1 MLISHSKS
9 WYLHIRFSASK
20 FTSVANNTCVEQI
33 MDVFQKCLDFK
44 DAEVARQQ
52 GYYPY
57 FIPFSGGDD
66 TVMIYKGSEKIMIGS
81 NNYLGLT
88 HHPKVVEA
96 AEKALKE
103 YGTGRTGSR
112 FLNGTLDIH
121 EQFERELAD
130 FTGKEAA
137 LIFSAGFLV
146 NLGTIST
153 LLNKKDTVIIDR
165 LDHASIIDGC
175 RLSGATIRRY
185 QHNNMAELRE
195 ILKSLPENT
204 GKLVVV
210 DGVFSMEGDI
220 APLPDICKI
229 VQEFGARLMVDDAH
243 SIGVLGPNGNGTAAH
258 FGVTNQVDLIM
269 GTFSKSFGAIGGF
282 IAGDSEV
289 IDYIKHKCRSMI
301 FTASLPPSVV
311 ASTRAALEIIKNEPE
326 RRRRLWE
333 IGDYMRSEY
342 RKMGFKTG
350 TSETPVIPVVIGDNM
365 KTFLFWKSLFEEG
378 VYTNA
383 VIYPAVPGDSAR
395 LRTSYIAT
403 HTQKQLNFVLEKFYK
418 IGKSLEVI

>member
-1 MLISHSKS
+1 
-9 WYLHIRFSASK
+9 
-20 FTSVANNTCVEQI
+20 
-33 MDVFQKCLDFK
+33 MDILDKCYSYK
-44 DAEVARQQ
+44 EAEEARKQ

-66 TVMIYKGSEKIMIGS
+66 TVMVYKGEEKVMIGS

-88 HHPKVVEA
+88 HHPKVVDA
-96 AEKALKE
+96 AKKALEE

-121 EQFERELAD
+121 EEFEKELAE
-130 FTGKEAA
+130 FIGKDAA
-137 LIFSAGFLV
+137 LIFATGFLA

-153 LLNKKDTVIIDR
+153 LLNKRDMVIVDR

-185 QHNNMAELRE
+185 KHNDMDELRE
-195 ILKSLPENT
+195 ILKSIPDDV
-204 GKLVVV
+204 GKLVIV

-229 VQEFGARLMVDDAH
+229 VREYGARLMVDDAH
-243 SIGVLGPNGNGTAAH
+243 SIGVLGPKGNGTAAH
-258 FGVTNQVDLIM
+258 FDLVDQVDITM

-282 IAGDSEV
+282 IAADKEV
-289 IDYIKHKCRSMI
+289 IDYIKHNSRSMI

-311 ASTRAALEIIKNEPE
+311 ASTRAALEIIKSEPQ
-326 RRRRLWE
+326 RRQRLWE
-333 IGDYMRSEY
+333 IGDYMRKEFK
-342 RKMGFKTG
+342 RMGFDTG
-350 TSETPVIPVVIGDNM
+350 TSETPVVPVVIGDNM
-365 KTFLFWKSLFEEG
+365 KTFLFWKTLFEEG

-383 VIYPAVPGDSAR
+383 VIYPAVPSKSAR

-403 HTQKQLNFVLEKFYK
+403 HTQEQLDFVLDKFHT
-418 IGKSLEVI
+418 IGKNLGVI

>member
-1 MLISHSKS
+1 
-9 WYLHIRFSASK
+9 
-20 FTSVANNTCVEQI
+20 
-33 MDVFQKCLDFK
+33 MDILDKCYSYK
-44 DAEVARQQ
+44 EAEEARKQ

-66 TVMIYKGSEKIMIGS
+66 TVMVYKGEEKVMIGS

-88 HHPKVVEA
+88 HHPKVVDA
-96 AEKALKE
+96 AKKALEE

-121 EQFERELAD
+121 EEFEKELAE
-130 FTGKEAA
+130 FTGKDAA
-137 LIFSAGFLV
+137 LIFATGFLA

-153 LLNKKDTVIIDR
+153 LLNKRDIVIVDR

-185 QHNNMAELRE
+185 KHNDMDELRE
-195 ILKSLPENT
+195 ILKSIPDNV
-204 GKLVVV
+204 GKLVIV

-220 APLPDICKI
+220 ASLPDICKI
-229 VQEFGARLMVDDAH
+229 VREYGARLMVDDAH
-243 SIGVLGPNGNGTAAH
+243 SIGVLGPKGNGTAAH
-258 FGVTNQVDLIM
+258 FDLVDQVDITM

-282 IAGDSEV
+282 IAADKEV
-289 IDYIKHKCRSMI
+289 IDYIKHNSRSMI

-311 ASTRAALEIIKNEPE
+311 ASTRAALEIIKNEPQ
-326 RRRRLWE
+326 RRQRLWE
-333 IGDYMRSEY
+333 IGDYMRKEFK
-342 RKMGFKTG
+342 RMGFDTG
-350 TSETPVIPVVIGDNM
+350 TSETPVVPVVIGDNM
-365 KTFLFWKSLFEEG
+365 KTFLFWKTLFEEG

-383 VIYPAVPGDSAR
+383 VIYPAVPSKSAR

-403 HTQKQLNFVLEKFYK
+403 HTQEQLDFVLDKFHT
-418 IGKSLEVI
+418 IGKNLGVI

>member
-1 MLISHSKS
+1 
-9 WYLHIRFSASK
+9 
-20 FTSVANNTCVEQI
+20 
-33 MDVFQKCLDFK
+33 MDILDKCYSYK
-44 DAEVARQQ
+44 EAEEARKQ

-66 TVMIYKGSEKIMIGS
+66 TVMVYKGEEKVMIGS

-88 HHPKVVEA
+88 HHPKVVDA
-96 AEKALKE
+96 AKKALEE

-121 EQFERELAD
+121 EEFEKELAE
-130 FTGKEAA
+130 FTGKDAA
-137 LIFSAGFLV
+137 LIFATGFLA

-153 LLNKKDTVIIDR
+153 LLNKRDIVIVDR

-185 QHNNMAELRE
+185 KHNDMDELRE
-195 ILKSLPENT
+195 ILKSIPDNV
-204 GKLVVV
+204 GKLVIV

-229 VQEFGARLMVDDAH
+229 ARENGARLMVDDAH
-243 SIGVLGPNGNGTAAH
+243 SIGVLGPKGNGTAAH
-258 FGVTNQVDLIM
+258 FDLVDQVDITM

-282 IAGDSEV
+282 IAADKEV
-289 IDYIKHKCRSMI
+289 IDYIKHNSRSMI

-311 ASTRAALEIIKNEPE
+311 ASTRAALEIIKSEPQ
-326 RRRRLWE
+326 RRQRLWE
-333 IGDYMRSEY
+333 IGDYMRKEFK
-342 RKMGFKTG
+342 RMGFDTG
-350 TSETPVIPVVIGDNM
+350 ASETPVVPVVIGDNM
-365 KTFLFWKSLFEEG
+365 KTFLFWKTLFEEG

-383 VIYPAVPGDSAR
+383 VIYPAVPSKSAR

-403 HTQKQLNFVLEKFYK
+403 HTQEQLDFVLDKFHT
-418 IGKSLEVI
+418 IGKNLGVI

>member
-1 MLISHSKS
+1 
-9 WYLHIRFSASK
+9 
-20 FTSVANNTCVEQI
+20 
-33 MDVFQKCLDFK
+33 MDILDKCYSYK
-44 DAEVARQQ
+44 EAEDARKQ

-66 TVMIYKGSEKIMIGS
+66 TVMVYKGEEKVMIGS

-88 HHPKVVEA
+88 HHPKVVDA
-96 AEKALKE
+96 AKKALEE

-121 EQFERELAD
+121 EEFEKELAE
-130 FTGKEAA
+130 FTGKDAA
-137 LIFSAGFLV
+137 LIFATGFLA

-153 LLNKKDTVIIDR
+153 LLNKRDIVIVDR

-185 QHNNMAELRE
+185 KHNDMDELRE
-195 ILKSLPENT
+195 ILKSIPDNV
-204 GKLVVV
+204 GKLVIV

-229 VQEFGARLMVDDAH
+229 VRENGARLMVDDAH
-243 SIGVLGPNGNGTAAH
+243 SIGVLGPKGNGTAAH
-258 FGVTNQVDLIM
+258 FDLVDQVDITM

-282 IAGDSEV
+282 IAADKEV
-289 IDYIKHKCRSMI
+289 IDYIKHNSRSMI

-311 ASTRAALEIIKNEPE
+311 ASTRAALEIIKSEPQ
-326 RRRRLWE
+326 RRQRLWE
-333 IGDYMRSEY
+333 IGDYMRKEFK
-342 RKMGFKTG
+342 RMGFDTG
-350 TSETPVIPVVIGDNM
+350 TSETPVVPVVIGDNM
-365 KTFLFWKSLFEEG
+365 KTFLFWKTLFEEG

-383 VIYPAVPGDSAR
+383 VIYPAVPSKSAR

-403 HTQKQLNFVLEKFYK
+403 HTQEQLDFVLDKFHK
-418 IGKSLEVI
+418 IGKNLGVI

>member
-1 MLISHSKS
+1 
-9 WYLHIRFSASK
+9 
-20 FTSVANNTCVEQI
+20 
-33 MDVFQKCLDFK
+33 MDVFQKCFDFK
-44 DAEVARQQ
+44 DAETARQQ

-66 TVMIYKGSEKIMIGS
+66 TIMVYKGSEKIMIGS

-88 HHPKVVEA
+88 HHPKVLEA
-96 AEKALKE
+96 AQKALKE

-112 FLNGTLDIH
+112 FLNGTLDIQ
-121 EQFERELAD
+121 EQFEKELAE
-130 FTGKEAA
+130 FVGKEAA

-153 LLNKKDTVIIDR
+153 LLGAKDTVIIDR

-185 QHNNMAELRE
+185 QHNNLAELRK
-195 ILKSLPENT
+195 ILESLSDDT
-204 GKLVVV
+204 GKLLVV

-220 APLPDICKI
+220 ASLPDICKI
-229 VQEFGARLMVDDAH
+229 VQEFDVRLMVDDAH

-258 FGVTNQVDLIM
+258 FGVTDQVDLIM
-269 GTFSKSFGAIGGF
+269 GTFSKSFGAVGGF
-282 IAGDSEV
+282 IAGDNGV

-311 ASTRAALEIIKNEPE
+311 ASTRAALKIIKSEPE
-326 RRRRLWE
+326 RRQRLWE
-333 IGDYMRSEY
+333 IGDYMRREY
-342 RKMGFKTG
+342 QKMGFNTG

-365 KTFLFWKSLFEEG
+365 KTFLFWKTLFEEG

-383 VIYPAVPGDSAR
+383 VIYPAVPSDAAR

-403 HTQKQLNFVLEKFYK
+403 HTQEQLDFVLEKFYK
-418 IGKSLEVI
+418 IGKNLEVI

>member
-1 MLISHSKS
+1 
-9 WYLHIRFSASK
+9 
-20 FTSVANNTCVEQI
+20 
-33 MDVFQKCLDFK
+33 MDIFEKCYNYK
-44 DAEVARQQ
+44 DAEIARRE

-66 TVMIYKGSEKIMIGS
+66 TVMIYNGAKKIMIGS

-96 AEKALKE
+96 AKKALEE

-130 FTGKEAA
+130 FVGKAAA
-137 LIFSAGFLV
+137 LIFSTGFLV

-153 LLNKKDTVIIDR
+153 LLGKKDTVIIDR
-165 LDHASIIDGC
+165 LDHASIVDGC
-175 RLSGATIRRY
+175 RLSRATIRRY
-185 QHNNMAELRE
+185 QHNDLDELQA
-195 ILKSLPENT
+195 ILEEPSNNN
-204 GKLVVV
+204 GKMLIV

-220 APLPDICKI
+220 APLPALCTLAKKYD
-229 VQEFGARLMVDDAH
+229 VRLMVDDAH
-243 SIGVLGPNGNGTAAH
+243 SIGVLGPQGNGTAAH
-258 FGVTNQVDLIM
+258 FGVTDQVDLIM
-269 GTFSKSFGAIGGF
+269 GTFSKSFGAVGGF
-282 IAGDSEV
+282 IAGDKEV
-289 IDYIKHKCRSMI
+289 IDYIQHNSRSMI

-326 RRRRLWE
+326 RRQRLWE
-333 IGDYMRSEY
+333 IGDYMRSEFQ
-342 RKMGFKTG
+342 RMGFDTSV
-350 TSETPVIPVVIGDNM
+350 SETPVVPVVIGDNM

-383 VIYPAVPGDSAR
+383 VIYPAVPSDSAR

-403 HTQKQLNFVLEKFYK
+403 HTQEQLDFVLEKFHK
-418 IGKSLEVI
+418 IGKELGVI

>member
-1 MLISHSKS
+1 
-9 WYLHIRFSASK
+9 
-20 FTSVANNTCVEQI
+20 
-33 MDVFQKCLDFK
+33 MDILDKCYSYK
-44 DAEVARQQ
+44 EAEDARKQ

-66 TVMIYKGSEKIMIGS
+66 TVMVYKGEEKVMIGS

-88 HHPKVVEA
+88 HHPKVVDA
-96 AEKALKE
+96 AKKALEE

-121 EQFERELAD
+121 EEFEKELAE
-130 FTGKEAA
+130 FTGKDAA
-137 LIFSAGFLV
+137 LIFATGFLA

-153 LLNKKDTVIIDR
+153 LLNKRDMVIVDR

-185 QHNNMAELRE
+185 KHNDMDELRE
-195 ILKSLPENT
+195 ILKSIPDNV
-204 GKLVVV
+204 GKLVIV

-220 APLPDICKI
+220 ASLPDICKI
-229 VQEFGARLMVDDAH
+229 VREYGARLMVDDAH
-243 SIGVLGPNGNGTAAH
+243 SIGVLGPKGNGTAAH
-258 FGVTNQVDLIM
+258 FDLVDQVDITM

-282 IAGDSEV
+282 IAADKEV
-289 IDYIKHKCRSMI
+289 IDYIKHNSRSMI

-311 ASTRAALEIIKNEPE
+311 ASTRAALEIIKSEPQ
-326 RRRRLWE
+326 RRQRLWE
-333 IGDYMRSEY
+333 IGDYMRKEFK
-342 RKMGFKTG
+342 RMGFDTG
-350 TSETPVIPVVIGDNM
+350 TSETPVVPVIIGDNM
-365 KTFLFWKSLFEEG
+365 KTFLFWKTLFEEG

-383 VIYPAVPGDSAR
+383 VIYPAVPSKSAR

-403 HTQKQLNFVLEKFYK
+403 HTQEQLDFVLDKFHT
-418 IGKSLEVI
+418 IGKNLGVI

>member
-1 MLISHSKS
+1 
-9 WYLHIRFSASK
+9 
-20 FTSVANNTCVEQI
+20 
-33 MDVFQKCLDFK
+33 MDILDKCYSYK
-44 DAEVARQQ
+44 EAEEARKQ

-66 TVMIYKGSEKIMIGS
+66 TVMVYKGEEKVMIGS

-88 HHPKVVEA
+88 HHPKVVDA
-96 AEKALKE
+96 AKKALEE

-121 EQFERELAD
+121 EEFEKELAE
-130 FTGKEAA
+130 FTGKDAA
-137 LIFSAGFLV
+137 LIFATGFLA

-153 LLNKKDTVIIDR
+153 LLNKRDMVIVDR

-185 QHNNMAELRE
+185 KHNDMDELRE
-195 ILKSLPENT
+195 ILKSIPDNV
-204 GKLVVV
+204 GKLVIV

-220 APLPDICKI
+220 ASLPDICKI
-229 VQEFGARLMVDDAH
+229 VREYGARLMVDDAH
-243 SIGVLGPNGNGTAAH
+243 SIGVLGPKGNGTAAH
-258 FGVTNQVDLIM
+258 FDLVDQVDITM

-282 IAGDSEV
+282 IAADKEV
-289 IDYIKHKCRSMI
+289 IDYIKHNSRSMI

-311 ASTRAALEIIKNEPE
+311 ASTRAALEIIKSEPQ
-326 RRRRLWE
+326 RRQRLWE
-333 IGDYMRSEY
+333 IGDYMRKEFK
-342 RKMGFKTG
+342 RMGFDTG
-350 TSETPVIPVVIGDNM
+350 TSETPVVPVVIGDNM
-365 KTFLFWKSLFEEG
+365 KTFLFWKTLFEEG

-383 VIYPAVPGDSAR
+383 VIYPAVPSKSAR

-403 HTQKQLNFVLEKFYK
+403 HTQEQLDFVLDKFHT
-418 IGKSLEVI
+418 IGKNLGVI

>member
-1 MLISHSKS
+1 
-9 WYLHIRFSASK
+9 
-20 FTSVANNTCVEQI
+20 
-33 MDVFQKCLDFK
+33 MDILDKCYSYK
-44 DAEVARQQ
+44 EAEDARKQ

-66 TVMIYKGSEKIMIGS
+66 TVMVYKGEEKVMIGS

-88 HHPKVVEA
+88 HHPKVVDA
-96 AEKALKE
+96 AKKALEE

-121 EQFERELAD
+121 EEFEKELAE
-130 FTGKEAA
+130 FIGKDAA
-137 LIFSAGFLV
+137 LIFATGFLA

-153 LLNKKDTVIIDR
+153 LLNKRDMVIVDR

-185 QHNNMAELRE
+185 KHNDMDELRE
-195 ILKSLPENT
+195 ILKSIPDNV
-204 GKLVVV
+204 GKLVIV

-220 APLPDICKI
+220 ASLPDICKI
-229 VQEFGARLMVDDAH
+229 VREYGARLMVDDAH
-243 SIGVLGPNGNGTAAH
+243 SIGVLGPKGNGTAAH
-258 FGVTNQVDLIM
+258 FDLVDQVDITM

-282 IAGDSEV
+282 IAADKEV
-289 IDYIKHKCRSMI
+289 IDYIKHNSRSMI

-311 ASTRAALEIIKNEPE
+311 ASTRAALEIIKSEPQ
-326 RRRRLWE
+326 RRQRLWE
-333 IGDYMRSEY
+333 IGDYMRKEFK
-342 RKMGFKTG
+342 RMGFDTG
-350 TSETPVIPVVIGDNM
+350 TSETPVVPVVIGDNM
-365 KTFLFWKSLFEEG
+365 KTFLFWKTLFEEG

-383 VIYPAVPGDSAR
+383 VIYPAVPSKSAR

-403 HTQKQLNFVLEKFYK
+403 HTQEQLDFVLDKFHT
-418 IGKSLEVI
+418 IGKNLGVI

>member
-1 MLISHSKS
+1 
-9 WYLHIRFSASK
+9 
-20 FTSVANNTCVEQI
+20 
-33 MDVFQKCLDFK
+33 MDILDKCYSYK
-44 DAEVARQQ
+44 EAEEARKQ

-66 TVMIYKGSEKIMIGS
+66 TVMVYKGEEKVMIGS

-88 HHPKVVEA
+88 HHPKVVDA
-96 AEKALKE
+96 AKKALEE

-121 EQFERELAD
+121 EEFEKELAE
-130 FTGKEAA
+130 FIGKDAA
-137 LIFSAGFLV
+137 LIFATGFLA

-153 LLNKKDTVIIDR
+153 LLNKRDMVIVDR

-185 QHNNMAELRE
+185 KHNDMDELRE
-195 ILKSLPENT
+195 ILKSIPDNV
-204 GKLVVV
+204 GKLVIV

-220 APLPDICKI
+220 ASLPDICKI
-229 VQEFGARLMVDDAH
+229 VREYGARLMVDDAH
-243 SIGVLGPNGNGTAAH
+243 SIGVLGPKGNGTAAH
-258 FGVTNQVDLIM
+258 FDLVDQVDITM

-282 IAGDSEV
+282 IAADKEV
-289 IDYIKHKCRSMI
+289 IDYIKHNSRSMI

-311 ASTRAALEIIKNEPE
+311 ASTRAALEIIKSEPQ
-326 RRRRLWE
+326 RRQRLWE
-333 IGDYMRSEY
+333 IGDYMRKEFK
-342 RKMGFKTG
+342 RMGFDTG
-350 TSETPVIPVVIGDNM
+350 TSETPVVPVVIGDNM
-365 KTFLFWKSLFEEG
+365 KTFLFWKTLFEEG

-383 VIYPAVPGDSAR
+383 VIYPAVPSKSAR

-403 HTQKQLNFVLEKFYK
+403 HTQEQLDFVLDKFHT
-418 IGKSLEVI
+418 IGKNLGVI